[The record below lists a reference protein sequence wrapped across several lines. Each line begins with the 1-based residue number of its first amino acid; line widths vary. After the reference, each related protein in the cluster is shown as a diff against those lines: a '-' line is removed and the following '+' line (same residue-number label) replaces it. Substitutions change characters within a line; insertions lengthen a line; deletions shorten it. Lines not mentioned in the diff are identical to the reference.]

1 MLNLQWIYRS
11 KKYYHMAPADTYALL
26 IPVHYRLSKKEISAL
41 VEAVDEEEF
50 RRILDTTYYKKRFPE
65 LSPEKLEELYNL
77 NLKTILETESR
88 KYPHSVI
95 MIYSYFYH
103 KEHEVNRLTT
113 AVECVRYG
121 LAPAQ
126 ILEYIHKT

>member
-1 MLNLQWIYRS
+1 M
-11 KKYYHMAPADTYALL
+11 
-26 IPVHYRLSKKEISAL
+26 
-41 VEAVDEEEF
+41 DEEEF
-50 RRILDTTYYKKRFPE
+50 RRILDTASYKKRFPE
-65 LSPEKLEELYNL
+65 LSPETLEELYNL

-103 KEHEVNRLTT
+103 KEHEVDRLTT

-121 LAPAQ
+121 LTR
-126 ILEYIHKT
+126 IKFWNIFTKHKNGGDFVIEKMKFLSITGPKSDIDRVVNQYLSSMRFIWKMP

>member
-1 MLNLQWIYRS
+1 M
-11 KKYYHMAPADTYALL
+11 
-26 IPVHYRLSKKEISAL
+26 
-41 VEAVDEEEF
+41 DEEEF